1 MRHTRSTPSIFPIA
15 PQRRGGLAWSRS
27 LLLLT
32 FGSTALGCVA
42 EPYDR
47 KVIDDVDTP
56 LLVAGFSEIAD
67 TEVDVEAWDYA
78 AGAFTPIATPVSSD
92 EVAATVW
99 GTDFF
104 KYGTTVNLGPEHWDR
119 LGNGYEAQVRASV
132 PGYNFSTVREGWISC
147 LNDNLGSVFDF
158 VDNCVAENLPR
169 AFVYTEA
176 YPKTVDA
183 LLATCPS
190 AEEIAA
196 IDAEITILVD
206 PVVMADPAEAAMACT
221 VGGSEASARL
231 ALYNALRA
239 MKLLRFD
246 EAMPLLGSNNLYEWV
261 RDLGITLRISTQTI
275 STGGGTGINLAWV
288 PMTHPHKR
296 DWINPS
302 SGTGLVGLVGLVVHE
317 ARHTTPGGG
326 YGHGC
331 ASGAKDTSYATGGA
345 WAAQHDFFLWLSEHS
360 LGYLSQY
367 QRDNAQGAADTIMA
381 TRFCS
386 P

>member
-1 MRHTRSTPSIFPIA
+1 MRHTRSAPFVSPVP
-15 PQRRGGLAWSRS
+15 PQRRRALAWSRS

-32 FGSTALGCVA
+32 LSSTTLGCLTQ
-42 EPYDR
+42 PYDR
-47 KVIDDVDTP
+47 KVVDDVGTP
-56 LLVAGFSEIAD
+56 IAVAGFSDIAD
-67 TEVDVEAWDYA
+67 KEIDVDAWDYA
-78 AGAFTPIATPVSSD
+78 AGDFTPVATPVSND
-92 EVAATVW
+92 NVGATVW

-104 KYGTTVNLGPEHWDR
+104 TYGTTVTLGPEHWDR
-119 LGNGYEAQVRASV
+119 LGNGHEAQLRASV
-132 PGYNFSTVREGWISC
+132 PGYNFSTVREDWVSC
-147 LNDNLGSVFDF
+147 LSDNLGSALDF
-158 VDNCVAENLPR
+158 ADNCVAENLPR
-169 AFVYTEA
+169 AFVYTQA
-176 YPKTVDA
+176 YPKTVDE

-196 IDAEITILVD
+196 IDAEITIVVD

-221 VGGSEASARL
+221 VGGNESSARL

-246 EAMPLLGSNNLYEWV
+246 EAMPLLGTNNLYEWV

-288 PMTHPHKR
+288 PMSHPHKR

-317 ARHTTPGGG
+317 ARHTIPGGG
-326 YGHGC
+326 HGHGC
-331 ASGAKDTSYATGGA
+331 GVGNDISYDAGGA
-345 WAAQHDFFLWLSEHS
+345 WAVQHDFFLWLSEHS
-360 LGYLSQY
+360 LGYLTQS
-367 QRDNAQGAADTIMA
+367 QRDAAQGDADTIMA

>member
-1 MRHTRSTPSIFPIA
+1 MRHIRSAPSISPNP
-15 PQRRGGLAWSRS
+15 PQRRRGLAWSRS
-27 LLLLT
+27 LLLLSL
-32 FGSTALGCVA
+32 GSITSGCLTQ
-42 EPYDR
+42 PYDR
-47 KVIDDVDTP
+47 KVVDDVDTP
-56 LLVAGFSEIAD
+56 IAVAGFSDIAD
-67 TEVDVEAWDYA
+67 KEVDVDAWDYA
-78 AGAFTPIATPVSSD
+78 AGAFTPIATPVSSNN
-92 EVAATVW
+92 VGATVW

-104 KYGTTVNLGPEHWDR
+104 TYGTTVNLGPEHWDR
-119 LGNGYEAQVRASV
+119 LGNGHEAQLRASV
-132 PGYNFSTVREGWISC
+132 PGYHFSTLREDWISC
-147 LNDNLGSVFDF
+147 LSDNLGSVLDF
-158 VDNCVAENLPR
+158 ADNCVAENLPR
-169 AFVYTEA
+169 AFVYTQA
-176 YPKTVDA
+176 YPKTIDE

-196 IDAEITILVD
+196 IDAEITIVVD

-221 VGGSEASARL
+221 AGGSEASARL
-231 ALYNALRA
+231 ALYNTLRA

-261 RDLGITLRISTQTI
+261 RDLGITLRISNQTI

-302 SGTGLVGLVGLVVHE
+302 SGTGLVGLLGLVVHE

-326 YGHGC
+326 HGHGC
-331 ASGAKDTSYATGGA
+331 AGGAKDISYAAGGA

-360 LGYLSQY
+360 LGYLTQY
-367 QRDNAQGAADTIMA
+367 QRDAAQGSADDIMA